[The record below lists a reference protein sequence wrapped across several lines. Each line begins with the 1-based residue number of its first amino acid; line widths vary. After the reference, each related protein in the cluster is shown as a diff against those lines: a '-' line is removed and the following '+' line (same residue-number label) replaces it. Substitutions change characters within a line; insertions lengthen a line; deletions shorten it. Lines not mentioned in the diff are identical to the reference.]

1 MSKTLLR
8 LNQEHLF
15 EFDHKVKTQIAD
27 GMNHVVISNGW
38 DLSRTCLFKT
48 PDTTQ
53 TAFVETPDD
62 FVLLNED
69 GTKDYVTSS
78 ENSNGEVQSVPI
90 SFSPS
95 TQQGTNTVRVYLCC
109 GYNHLDC
116 DGFAVRL
123 YTETT
128 AKKRIYLG
136 SYVYLKTKTTEIRR
150 LSRPIKLSEIVF
162 DRYVEFEIAS
172 LEYINEKLR
181 TRRNEFV
188 DLIDGE
194 LPQNNL
200 LTVEFS
206 LINGERRNGFF
217 HFPIHDTTRSSISVV
232 DNYKNLEAY
241 CRQIDD
247 RFEYQLRYNG
257 RQIEEFIYQLNSI
270 AGNDYYIEHNVK
282 ISERL
287 PSNVEVITAEYTHF
301 QRQDFQRLYKIRP
314 VVENYDSAFVSLDYT
329 VRLINAANG
338 QGIERTGSVSSPS
351 ISVFRPTT
359 LKLDVPGYQLKVYN
373 KVIGQGAP
381 AKFMTERVI
390 QKVVQPVYISTAS
403 FVSNA
408 YVFPTSP
415 SLVSI
420 PVLDSK
426 NTALVPVPGT
436 AYSLVCYDTDGG
448 ELINVPRDER
458 LRDAFAFW
466 ISDDSAQRLRKAKN
480 GVFSILAKSAEK
492 TTTVISYAF
501 KI

>member
-8 LNQEHLF
+8 LNQEHLL

-27 GMNHVVISNGW
+27 GMHHVVITNGW
-38 DLSRTCLFKT
+38 DLSRTCLFKA

-53 TAFVETPDD
+53 TAFVETSDD

-78 ENSNGEVQSVPI
+78 ENSNGEVQSVSF

-109 GYNHLDC
+109 GYHHLDC
-116 DGFAVRL
+116 DGFAVHL

-128 AKKRIYLG
+128 AKRRIYLG
-136 SYVYLKTKTTEIRR
+136 SYAHLKTKTTEVKL

-162 DRYVEFEIAS
+162 DRYVEFECAS
-172 LEYINEKLR
+172 LEHINEQLWLKHA
-181 TRRNEFV
+181 EFK

-194 LPQNNL
+194 LPQDNL

-206 LINGERRNGFF
+206 LISGERRDGLF
-217 HFPIHDTTRSSISVV
+217 HFPIHDTVRSSISVV

-241 CRQIDD
+241 CRQVDD
-247 RFEYQLRYNG
+247 RFEYQLRYG
-257 RQIEEFIYQLNSI
+257 GQQIEDFIYQLNSL
-270 AGNDYYIEHNVK
+270 AGNDYYIEHNIK

-301 QRQDFQRLYKIRP
+301 QRQDFQRLYKIKP
-314 VVENYDSAFVSLDYT
+314 VVENYDSAFVSLDYA

-351 ISVFRPTT
+351 ISVFRPTA

-381 AKFMTERVI
+381 AKFMTERVV
-390 QKVVQPVYISTAS
+390 QKVVQPVYVSTAS

-420 PVLDSK
+420 PVFDSK
-426 NTALVPVPGT
+426 NTALVPVPSVV
-436 AYSLVCYDTDGG
+436 YSLVCYDMDGG

-458 LRDAFAFW
+458 LRDSFAFW
-466 ISDDSAQRLRKAKN
+466 ISDDSAQRLRQAKN
-480 GVFSILAKSAEK
+480 GVFSVLAKSAEK